1 MNVEVERGA
10 DVGVS
15 EDDAH
20 GLVVAVA
27 LDAPCG
33 ETVAQAMKLD
43 NGNIKLFQQA
53 VVVVAVG
60 TRFGRMTI
68 VGQNVERA
76 VNHFHQRCENLVEF
90 ARQRY
95 LAVRVLRLGCTDN
108 QLRVTAVAIDDVDP
122 LNCLGDGDNS
132 PGEVDVLPF

>member
-27 LDAPCG
+27 LDAACG
-33 ETVAQAMKLD
+33 EAVTQAMKLD
-43 NGNIKLFQQA
+43 DGNVKLFQQT
-53 VVVVAVG
+53 VVVVAIG
-60 TRFGRMTI
+60 SRFGRSTV

-76 VNHFHQRCENLVEF
+76 VYHFHQW
-90 ARQRY
+90 
-95 LAVRVLRLGCTDN
+95 G
-108 QLRVTAVAIDDVDP
+108 
-122 LNCLGDGDNS
+122 
-132 PGEVDVLPF
+132 